1 MYTTN
6 FFFKILIQYTFCC
19 SWIVVE
25 SFWNYLKSRGSA
37 ICTDIH
43 AAERVT
49 KDSLALSKTEF
60 EIGLSSILE
69 RERECVNMQKASAL
83 QRLNPFLLVLSFE
96 FFWESKNGK
105 GGGNRHESNPFPP
118 SWLSVLPQIRSRF
131 KQRLGNLEREADN
144 IFYQLP
150 FLGPPTIGAAIWG
163 VFLYKAENFPLIK
176 VLPNAPIL
184 HIFKTNYFVRK
195 FNRSFK

>member
-43 AAERVT
+43 AVERVT

-69 RERECVNMQKASAL
+69 RERECVNMQKASL
-83 QRLNPFLLVLSFE
+83 FSVWTLFLSMLSFE
-96 FFWESKNGK
+96 FFWESKK
-105 GGGNRHESNPFPP
+105 KRRGGNRRIQSFPP
-118 SWLSVLPQIRSRF
+118 SRLSVLPQIRRSRF

-144 IFYQLP
+144 IFCQLP
-150 FLGPPTIGAAIWG
+150 TLGPPTIEAAIWG
-163 VFLYKAENFPLIK
+163 FFLQGWEFP
-176 VLPNAPIL
+176 PD
-184 HIFKTNYFVRK
+184 
-195 FNRSFK
+195 